1 MDKETK
7 EEKLVKDVHSTFLSD
22 AEKEKI
28 REQVEK
34 ELDAENKKKVAADYK
49 ATLISEAKRKA
60 FFRNAKEGEDA
71 DGLVPVFI
79 DLPAVSECIRLD
91 GVAFFPGRTYNV
103 TPGVR
108 ETILEVMGKGR
119 EHEDSING
127 KTAKE
132 NAYRKQNSQKLQ
144 Q

>member
-1 MDKETK
+1 MTK
-7 EEKLVKDVHSTFLSD
+7 DEEIEKKVHSTFLSD

-49 ATLISEAKRKA
+49 ASLISAAKKKA
-60 FFRNAKEGEDA
+60 LFADAKQGESE
-71 DGLVPVFI
+71 DGLVPIFI
-79 DLPAVSECIRLD
+79 DLPAVSECVRLD
-91 GVAFFPGRTYNV
+91 GVAFYPGRTYNV
-103 TPGVR
+103 TPQVR
-108 ETILEVMGKGR
+108 DVINEIMHRGR
-119 EHEDSING
+119 EHEDSISG

-132 NAYRKQNSQKLQ
+132 NAYRKKNGSKVQ